1 MPVCIYLFG
10 NPSDADKRSESQ
22 MNAKQIIFVYRGK
35 RSLRSSLTD
44 LQSSPSKISGLLE
57 TIQECLDIDCL
68 KYIFQTFIQV
78 FVDRIYDQ
86 TTRFI
91 DIVQTKSSLLNV
103 QSFLQLPKF
112 QFPNDNNSYSPIKIQ
127 FSRQRRLLILASR
140 LENKR
145 LVWKMLSALICQ
157 KLYKLKNCSAVSI
170 NN

>member
-1 MPVCIYLFG
+1 MPMCVFVW

-22 MNAKQIIFVYRGK
+22 MNAKQIIFCLQREK
-35 RSLRSSLTD
+35 KLEILSPRS
-44 LQSSPSKISGLLE
+44 SSPSKISG
-57 TIQECLDIDCL
+57 LDIDCL

-127 FSRQRRLLILASR
+127 FSRPAAAANFGVASR
-140 LENKR
+140 K
-145 LVWKMLSALICQ
+145 
-157 KLYKLKNCSAVSI
+157 
-170 NN
+170 

>member
-103 QSFLQLPKF
+103 QSF
-112 QFPNDNNSYSPIKIQ
+112 S
-127 FSRQRRLLILASR
+127 LIA
-140 LENKR
+140 
-145 LVWKMLSALICQ
+145 
-157 KLYKLKNCSAVSI
+157 
-170 NN
+170 